1 MEPDLL
7 IKIAGIGLMI
17 AVICQVLSKAGREDI
32 ATLVTVAGVILVL
45 FTVLD
50 LVTEL
55 FSRVQAMFL
64 LS

>member
-17 AVICQVLSKAGREDI
+17 AVIYQVLSKAGREDI